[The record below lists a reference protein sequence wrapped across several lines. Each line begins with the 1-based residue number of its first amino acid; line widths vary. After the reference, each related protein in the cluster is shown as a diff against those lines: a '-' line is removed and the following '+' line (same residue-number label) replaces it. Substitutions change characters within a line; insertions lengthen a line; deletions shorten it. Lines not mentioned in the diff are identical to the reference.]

1 MIDILPIFYLISL
14 TLLVYRIARSE
25 KWKDILPLA
34 ILLTLGS
41 LLSIYQGANALLFS
55 SILVIFDLIAFTYS
69 SKEGFFL
76 VLVGIIYL
84 FFGVQYMSVSLVAQ
98 AMLLGLLCEFS
109 QIKFNKPKETDKKV
123 ETNRDIAQIIFGAI
137 ILLLFYSIKTS
148 YAEFII
154 IMLILLGYLTVN
166 YGASNVQTKVAV
178 SLKNLERS
186 YTKFGQGAAWLAIGA
201 LATIGFVQDAK
212 YVVIIF
218 FAIFIGDALATIIGI
233 RFGKRKLPY
242 NKKKSIAGAIAYFL
256 SVAILPYSLYGP
268 LAIPLAVLATVVE
281 TLPIKL
287 DDNFSVPAVLIIVY
301 LIAEVVVF

>member
-1 MIDILPIFYLISL
+1 MSDLLSIFYLIAL
-14 TLLVYRIARSE
+14 TLLVYRIARSD
-25 KWKDILPLA
+25 KLKDLFPLA
-34 ILLTLGS
+34 ILLVLGL
-41 LLSIYQGANALLFS
+41 LLSLYQGANALLFA
-55 SILVIFDLIAFTYS
+55 SILVVFDLIAFTYS
-69 SKEGFFL
+69 SKEGFFM
-76 VLVGIIYL
+76 VLIGIVYL
-84 FFGVQYMSVSLVAQ
+84 FFGVQYLSVNIVAQ
-98 AMLLGLLCEFS
+98 TMLLGLICEFS

-123 ETNRDIAQIIFGAI
+123 ETNRDIAQIAFGAI

-148 YAEFII
+148 YAEFVI

-166 YGASNVQTKVAV
+166 YGASNAQTKVAT

-201 LATIGFVQDAK
+201 LATIGFVQDAR

-242 NKKKSIAGAIAYFL
+242 NKKKSLAGAIAYFL
-256 SVAILPYSLYGP
+256 SVAILPYALYGP
-268 LAIPLAVLATVVE
+268 LAIPLAALATAVE

-287 DDNFSVPAVLIIVY
+287 DDNFSVPAVLIVVY
-301 LIAEVVVF
+301 IIAEFVVF

>member
-1 MIDILPIFYLISL
+1 MVDILPIFYLIAL
-14 TLLVYRIARSE
+14 TLLVYRVARSE
-25 KWKDILPLA
+25 KWRELAPLA
-34 ILLTLGS
+34 VLIVVGALI
-41 LLSIYQGANALLFS
+41 SIYQGANASLFVS
-55 SILVIFDLIAFTYS
+55 VLIVFDMIAFTYS
-69 SKEGFFL
+69 SKEGFFM
-76 VLVGIIYL
+76 VLIGIASLFFAVQYLSVGI
-84 FFGVQYMSVSLVAQ
+84 VAQ
-98 AMLLGLLCEFS
+98 AMLLGLICEFS

-123 ETNRDIAQIIFGAI
+123 ETNRDIAQILFGAI

-166 YGASNVQTKVAV
+166 YGAANLNTKVAK

-201 LATIGFVQDAK
+201 LATIGFVQDAR
-212 YVVIIF
+212 YIVIIF

-233 RFGKRKLPY
+233 RFGKHKLPY
-242 NKKKSIAGAIAYFL
+242 NKKKSLAGALAYFL
-256 SVAILPYSLYGP
+256 SVSLLPYLLYGP
-268 LAIPLAVLATVVE
+268 LAILLAALATVVE

-301 LIAEVVVF
+301 LIAEFVVF